1 MITTLSKEQIILLH
15 EQLIERYG
23 GSHGIRDEGLLDSA
37 LNAPFQSFGGVD
49 FFPTVVDKAVRLC
62 AGLVQNHPFHDGNKR
77 IGAMALLVML
87 DSNQIHLQTN
97 STELASVILDLASD
111 RIDGDFLLSWVRERI
126 V

>member
-1 MITTLSKEQIILLH
+1 MILTLSKEQIILLH
-15 EQLIERYG
+15 KQLIERYG

-37 LNAPFQSFGGVD
+37 LNAPFQSFGGMD

-62 AGLVQNHPFHDGNKR
+62 AGLVQNHPFYDGNKR

-87 DSNQIHLQTN
+87 GINQVHLQTN
-97 STELASVILDLASD
+97 SAELTSVILDLASD
-111 RIDGDFLLSWVRERI
+111 RIDDDFLLSWVKERI

>member
-37 LNAPFQSFGGVD
+37 LNAPFQSFGGID
-49 FFPTVVDKAVRLC
+49 LFPTVIDKAVRLC
-62 AGLVQNHPFHDGNKR
+62 TGLVQNHPFHDGNKR

-97 STELASVILDLASD
+97 STELASVILDLAFD
-111 RIDGDFLLSWVRERI
+111 RIDGDFLLSWIRERI
-126 V
+126 A